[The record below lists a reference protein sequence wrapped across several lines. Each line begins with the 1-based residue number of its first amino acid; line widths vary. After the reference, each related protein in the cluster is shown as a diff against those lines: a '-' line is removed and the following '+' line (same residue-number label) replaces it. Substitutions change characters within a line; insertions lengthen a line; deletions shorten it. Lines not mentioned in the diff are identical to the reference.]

1 VKPASGRRL
10 PRGRSAWLSVAL
22 ELNRG
27 PRIVSQIA
35 GWAPQSPPESPIQ
48 HILSPGALN
57 LRAGDFFA
65 RLLATSREPR
75 GRAAAMRWNLNAG
88 RALSPIVIRG
98 GGATGDD

>member
-1 VKPASGRRL
+1 VGVPGA
-10 PRGRSAWLSVAL
+10 P

-27 PRIVSQIA
+27 PRITLQIA
-35 GWAPQSPPESPIQ
+35 GWTPQPPPSPIQ
-48 HILSPGALN
+48 HILSPGARN

-65 RLLATSREPR
+65 RLSATSREPR